1 MSGLLLIISGPSGV
15 GKTTI
20 TRGVERAFADAAFSV
35 SCTTRP
41 KTDKDVEGV
50 DYRFVTER
58 RFEAMH
64 RAGELLESARVYGH
78 CYGTPRAPVDE
89 HLDAGRLVLLEIDV
103 QGATQVKA
111 ARPDAFGVFIEP
123 PSDDALLDRLRGRG
137 RDPEDVIQ
145 RRFRRARDEIHAAHA
160 SGVYDLFVTND
171 DLERALGEVI
181 EAIGVRRRAG

>member
-20 TRGVERAFADAAFSV
+20 TRGIERAFPDAVFSV

-41 KTDKDVEGV
+41 KTETDVEGV
-50 DYRFVTER
+50 DYRFVPEHD
-58 RFEAMH
+58 FEAME
-64 RAGELLESARVYGH
+64 RAGELLESASVYGH
-78 CYGTPRAPVDE
+78 RYGTPRGPVDE
-89 HLDAGRLVLLEIDV
+89 HLAAGRLVLLEIDV
-103 QGATQVKA
+103 QGATQVRA

-123 PSDDALLDRLRGRG
+123 PGNDALLERLRGRA

-145 RRFRRARDEIHAAHA
+145 RRYRRARDEIHAAHA

-171 DLERALGEVI
+171 DLERALNEIV
-181 EAIGVRRRAG
+181 EAISLRRRMP